1 MNTKKTKFI
10 YWLYTFAFAIFS
22 LLLVA
27 YAYDISKGETI
38 APSSTQQ
45 YKQDL
50 LITIAT
56 VLGFKGSIALGNTG
70 NRCLFILHHKNVKTF
85 KQIAHEETIAIYRF
99 Y

>member
-56 VLGFKGSIALGNTG
+56 VLGFKGSIALGILATG
-70 NRCLFILHHKNVKTF
+70 ASLFYTIKTSRLSN
-85 KQIAHEETIAIYRF
+85 K
-99 Y
+99 